1 MSQPYKFTSHEGFAH
16 DSLDSLGY
24 DWERIGA
31 PQIKPRYPFKI
42 YLPMTTDDIVLA
54 VKETR
59 SLGQKLMIRSK
70 GHSSNDLVL
79 ADRGC
84 VLVIEKLNR
93 ILDLNEAERTVTV
106 QAGVVLAELDLHLAD
121 RGYGLPIIGDHNH
134 ITAGGFAS
142 VGGISPASHR
152 FGMFVDNVRRLEYVN
167 HEGEVVSCGRNER
180 PDEFYR
186 VLAGAGQHG
195 VIATLTL
202 DVIRID
208 KFNVILQN
216 DRRLYADLKKFLD
229 EAGQLI
235 RDPGQAL
242 MERGVWLD
250 YAVLGTSVRIGQF
263 SSYHEAPQS
272 PLKSLWNK
280 AAYGY
285 LQTLGL
291 YAGRLPTGVDQA
303 VKYLGMAG
311 VVLSPRYASTKNIET
326 FTDRILDSSVGDPTR
341 MFIVLGPAERFAPL
355 FNRLYSLFLEYR
367 LKTGCFTFIAIYV
380 KAIRSDYLANGDPSK
395 RFCELMLYC
404 GIDPDKMTEP
414 VLEEIVSQIDDV
426 TIAFGA
432 YRYMHTKTVKD
443 EKRRSRIDPNAV
455 RASLALPHSA
465 GTNGTHRLE
474 QPDAGE

>member
-1 MSQPYKFTSHEGFAH
+1 MSQTYKYTSHEGFSH

-24 DWERIGA
+24 DWERVGA
-31 PQIKPRYPFKI
+31 PQIKPKYPFKI

-54 VKETR
+54 VKEAR
-59 SLGQKLMIRSK
+59 ALGQKLMIRSK

-84 VLVIEKLNR
+84 VLVVEKLDR
-93 ILDLNEAERTVTV
+93 ILEVNAAEQTVTV
-106 QAGVVLAELDLHLAD
+106 QAGIVLADLDLHLAE
-121 RGYGLPIIGDHNH
+121 RGFGLPIIGDHNH

-202 DVIRID
+202 DIIRID

-216 DRRLYADLKKFLD
+216 RRTLYTDLRQFLD

-235 RDPGQAL
+235 RDPGEAL

-250 YAVLGTSVRIGQF
+250 YRVFGRSVRIGQF
-263 SSYHEAPQS
+263 SSYHTAPQS
-272 PLKSLWNK
+272 PVKSLWNK

-291 YAGRLPTGVDQA
+291 YAGRLPTGIDTA

-341 MFIVLGPAERFAPL
+341 MFIVLGPAEKFGPL
-355 FNRLYSLFLEYR
+355 FHRLYSIFLEYR
-367 LKTGCFTFIAIYV
+367 EKTGCFTFIAIYV
-380 KAIRSDYLANGDPSK
+380 KAIRSDYLAQGDPNK

-404 GIDPDKMTEP
+404 GIDPEKMTEP
-414 VLEEIVSQIDDV
+414 VLEEIVSQVDDV
-426 TIAFGA
+426 CIAQGA

-443 EKRRSRIDPNAV
+443 EKRRSRVDPNAV
-455 RASLALPHSA
+455 RASTALARSA
-465 GTNGTHRLE
+465 GANGNRRSAAA
-474 QPDAGE
+474 DAGE